1 MFFPSGLINIRNIL
15 ITSFIIQL
23 VATLIIFPKIVK
35 DEITYVPLQCN
46 AVRTFDLDRFDHTKY
61 AEFKKTCDSL
71 KEYYSGPH
79 DLYYKYLAFDLDSR
93 SYFLSLARINHLFYG
108 LKYHENKNY
117 DENSFL
123 KESKIKLPEGFF
135 DTRDNKNYSNK
146 NLNLL
151 NKIEKLHH
159 VSNFLKK
166 EQINHF
172 EILKPYSNLYVK
184 IFDNNNYVYEFILF
198 LNMVAL
204 ILITIFLFK
213 ISRIL
218 FSSISSKLILLCV
231 LNIIIN
237 PVFWIYFVSF
247 YRENLILLT
256 LILLI
261 FNYVYLLSLS
271 EINLK
276 NLFFPTFLVL
286 MAFYLIFYIKF
297 QYFHIYF
304 VSYLIGIFFI
314 IFQKVK
320 KIKPMLAQFFV
331 VLVFSITISNSN
343 FLNKISLFKIDF
355 IKKVESISDNKV
367 DSDENIILEIL
378 NRKIVINLVDKEVIQ
393 KDSSEDDNVKIINE
407 FSEEKTEDYNILNYY
422 FPVPAQEKLN
432 QFTEIE
438 CPFFIPD
445 KICKKINSFTFRI
458 FSIKQATLWENS
470 FNSENLN
477 VNNNIINP
485 YDLNSSKKILLQ
497 VPVSMLKLPFM
508 PILLND
514 NKMVKLLSLF
524 KLFTSFFCIVFLV
537 ILYKRKKYNILFSII
552 GIFGILF
559 PLGLAVELTSSNFF
573 TYFRYV
579 YPINIFILL
588 ILYLTFTYS
597 FRKSNNL
604 KND

>member
-15 ITSFIIQL
+15 ITSFIIQSI
-23 VATLIIFPKIVK
+23 ASIIIFPKIVK
-35 DEITYVPLQCN
+35 DEIIYVPFKCN
-46 AVRTFDLDRFDHTKY
+46 AVRIFDLDRYDYVKY
-61 AEFKKTCDSL
+61 LEFKRTCDSL
-71 KEYYSGPH
+71 KEYYQEGPH
-79 DLYYKYLAFDLDSR
+79 DVYYKYLSFDLDSK
-93 SYFLSLARINHLFYG
+93 SYFLSLARINLLFYG
-108 LKYHENKNY
+108 LKYHENKIY

-123 KESKIKLPEGFF
+123 KETKIKLPESFF
-135 DTRDNKNYSNK
+135 NTRDYKNYSNK
-146 NLNLL
+146 NLDLL

-159 VSNFLKK
+159 VSNYLKK
-166 EQINHF
+166 EQINHYDR
-172 EILKPYSNLYVK
+172 LKPYSNLYVK
-184 IFDNNNYVYEFILF
+184 IFDNNNHVYEFVLF
-198 LNMVAL
+198 INVIVL

-213 ISRIL
+213 ISKII
-218 FSSISSKLILLCV
+218 FSSISSKLILLCI

-247 YRENLILLT
+247 YREHLILLT
-256 LILLI
+256 IIFLI

-276 NLFFPTFLVL
+276 NLYFPTFLVL
-286 MAFYLIFYIKF
+286 ISFYLIFFVKF

-304 VSYLIGIFFI
+304 LSYLVGIFFI
-314 IFQKVK
+314 IFQKAK
-320 KIKPMLAQFFV
+320 KIKLMLAQFFV
-331 VLVFSITISNSN
+331 VLVFSLTISNSN
-343 FLNKISLFKIDF
+343 FLNKISSFKIDF
-355 IKKVESISDNKV
+355 IKKVESLSDNKV
-367 DSDENIILEIL
+367 
-378 NRKIVINLVDKEVIQ
+378 VFDKEVIQ
-393 KDSSEDDNVKIINE
+393 KDSSEDDNVKVINE

-422 FPVPAQEKLN
+422 FPVPAQEKLS

-438 CPFFIPD
+438 CLFFIPD

-470 FNSENLN
+470 FKRHNRNI
-477 VNNNIINP
+477 NNNIINP

-497 VPVSMLKLPFM
+497 VPVSIIKLPFM

-524 KLFTSFFCIVFLV
+524 KLFTSFFCIVCLM
-537 ILYKRKKYNILFSII
+537 ILYKRKKHNILFSII
-552 GIFGILF
+552 GIFGILL

-573 TYFRYV
+573 TYFRYI

-588 ILYLTFTYS
+588 ILYLTFTYN